1 MDPTIG
7 RTAFNL
13 AVLFL
18 VLSLIPLP
26 FLDRSSAEFVVDVI
40 ALAISTLFLSI
51 VTWDVR
57 RQARMSELRLEKKK
71 RSDSSS

>member
-26 FLDRSSAEFVVDVI
+26 FLDRNSAEFVVDVI
-40 ALAISTLFLSI
+40 ALALSALFLSI

>member
-40 ALAISTLFLSI
+40 ALALSALFLSI

>member
-1 MDPTIG
+1 VDPTIG

>member
-26 FLDRSSAEFVVDVI
+26 FLDRNSAEFVVDVI